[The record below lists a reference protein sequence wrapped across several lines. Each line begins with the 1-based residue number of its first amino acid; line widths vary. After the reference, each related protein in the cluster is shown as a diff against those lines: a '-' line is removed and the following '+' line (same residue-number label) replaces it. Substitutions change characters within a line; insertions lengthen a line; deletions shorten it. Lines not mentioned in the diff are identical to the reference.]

1 MFKEIENEL
10 MSIMSDSAI
19 EKIAHTPSM
28 EIAKTMDLIYNIKFD
43 DIQRVYFEKI
53 GKIIRLVVVYDSKD
67 NEKLVN
73 QDICPVNGRIYHITL
88 FPSYLLSKDENNAI
102 TLGKAVVKYSSIR
115 VSLLMD
121 EYKYLT
127 DNIKDNTLNLVTIQ
141 SIPVITCAVL
151 RQIYSGPSLPKIIH
165 MVLSELLPSYKL
177 ICSEQGINSILNL
190 FDEGLGVEEL
200 LDSGFICSIPVDDQN
215 YPGIWCVNKEP
226 KIGLIDMTYP
236 EVKMVEYTNKE
247 E

>member
-19 EKIAHTPSM
+19 ERIAHTPSK

-43 DIQRVYFEKI
+43 DIERVYSEKI
-53 GKIIRLVVVYDSKD
+53 GKIIRLVVVYNTNNK
-67 NEKLVN
+67 EKLVE
-73 QDICPVNGRIYHITL
+73 QDLCPIGGKIYHITL

-102 TLGKAVVKYSSIR
+102 TLAKAVIKYTSIR
-115 VSLLMD
+115 AALLIYEFD
-121 EYKYLT
+121 HLIQAI
-127 DNIKDNTLNLVTIQ
+127 NGKDNTLHLVTLQ

-151 RQIYSGPSLPKIIH
+151 RQIYSGPSLPIIIN
-165 MVLSELLPSYKL
+165 MVLSELLPSYKV
-177 ICSEQGINSILNL
+177 IGSEQGIKSILNL

-200 LDSGFICSIPVDDQN
+200 LDSGFICSIPVDDEN
-215 YPGIWCVNKEP
+215 YPGIWGKPAPEREIADDPFGV
-226 KIGLIDMTYP
+226 KIVPLS
-236 EVKMVEYTNKE
+236 NKE